1 MRMGFASKKRIAPI
15 ILVFILIF
23 PLGVMLGADF
33 ENVRSSNRF
42 SRIEVSAEDPE
53 VDLSKLPEINFDNLS
68 DQYYHPKIEMLI
80 ITPPGEPSFIDA
92 VEPLKEWKDQKG
104 VKTLILSNYTAYPGT
119 DGPEKI
125 RNMIKEYY
133 EKENIQWV
141 LLAGDAQDDL
151 LPIRKVYNPDVEKWK
166 QRSEDAG
173 EANYKPTDFY
183 YADLTGSWDKDDDG
197 IWGEGGI
204 GPNDDPNDVNEEINW
219 YPEVYVGRL
228 PANDADQLEIMI
240 NKTIKYETNPL
251 VGEWMNRMLL
261 TGGVSL
267 YENQCDDCTDEDE
280 ARLTQYIWQRFVQG
294 EMNFTHLY
302 DTTSSFDPAPPP
314 PGSIENNLN
323 DEIFNNEFNSGY
335 STIIFAGH
343 GAPGLF
349 ISEKTG
355 TDLEVYTASE
365 ASASSNTQM
374 PSLVYGDAC
383 TTSPYDIS
391 SDNNIGEN
399 LIKREDAGAIGY
411 IGALRVTWYLQEDTK
426 LEKLNRG
433 NAKLFWKEFFQNKKY
448 QPGKALYDS
457 KVAYITSDYYTE
469 GAGSITLDFERKN
482 VLTYCLLGDPE
493 IDIYTDT
500 PKDVLNPFT
509 KDIYEG
515 QLASITVLNNLSQ
528 PVPNARVHF
537 KTADGK
543 YFTVYADETGE
554 AKFRLLPQAN
564 EFYNVTITG
573 HNLVPSSF
581 NFTTKPDELN
591 PEFGETDWGPQEPTV
606 SHNLCFTA
614 DAFDQ
619 YSGVE
624 GMFVLISQN
633 DFEDYRYYTLS
644 NKPFEDK
651 SRFECIIDKLDP
663 GEYSFLLVTR
673 DYASNMEI
681 LYKTSF
687 KFTIPVPLTNY
698 VLIFAALSSM
708 GIVGL
713 AGVMIHRNA
722 KNHKTLMERLEEFEL

>member
-1 MRMGFASKKRIAPI
+1 MIM
-15 ILVFILIF
+15 VFILIL
-23 PLGVMLGADF
+23 PLVSILVADF
-33 ENVRSSNRF
+33 ENARSSNTF

-53 VDLSKLPEINFDNLS
+53 VDLSKLPNVNFDNLS

-80 ITPPGEPSFIDA
+80 ITPPDEPSFRDA
-92 VEPLKEWKDQKG
+92 VEPLKEWKEQKG

-141 LLAGDAQDDL
+141 LLAGDAEDDL

-183 YADLTGSWDKDDDG
+183 YAELTGSWDKDNDG

-204 GPNDDPNDVNEEINW
+204 GPNEDPNDVNEEINW

-228 PANDADQLEIMI
+228 PANDANQLEMMI
-240 NKTIKYETNPL
+240 NKTLRYETHPF
-251 VGEWMNRMLL
+251 VGEWMNQMLL
-261 TGGVSL
+261 AGGISL
-267 YENQCDDCTDEDE
+267 HDTECQDCTDEDE
-280 ARLTQYIWQRFVQG
+280 ARLTQYIWQRYVKN
-294 EMNFTHLY
+294 EMNFTHLVKTTNSFTPSSPPEGSSQFELDKDNF
-302 DTTSSFDPAPPP
+302 DT
-314 PGSIENNLN
+314 
-323 DEIFNNEFNSGY
+323 EFNKGY
-335 STIIFAGH
+335 STVIFAGH
-343 GAPGLF
+343 GDPTSYTSKSIA
-349 ISEKTG
+349 E
-355 TDLEVYTASE
+355 EVY
-365 ASASSNTQM
+365 SSNDASGSTNTHM

-399 LIKREDAGAIGY
+399 LIKRENAGAIGY

-433 NAKLFWKEFFQNKKY
+433 NAKLFWKEFFENGKY

-469 GAGSITLDFERKN
+469 GTGNIVYEFERKN

-515 QLASITVLNNLSQ
+515 QLASITVLNNLSH

-554 AKFRLLPQAN
+554 ATFRLLPQAN

-591 PEFGETDWGPQEPTV
+591 PEFGETDWDPQEPTV

-624 GMFVLISQN
+624 GIFVLISQN
-633 DFEDYRYYTLS
+633 DFEDYKYYALS
-644 NKPFEDK
+644 NKSFEDQN
-651 SRFECIIDKLDP
+651 RFECIIDKLDP
-663 GEYSFLLVTR
+663 GEYSFLLVAR
-673 DYASNMEI
+673 DYASNTEI

-687 KFTIPVPLTNY
+687 KFTIPVPLTSY
-698 VLIFAALSSM
+698 VLIIAALSSM

-722 KNHKTLMERLEEFEL
+722 KNHKTLMERLEELEL